1 MLPDVI
7 DVDELNTGLRR
18 EGVYYGFFV
27 FLQKLGISLGLA
39 LSNLAFEAAGYINAV
54 PGEAYPVQP
63 ASVQLAL
70 RLFISFVPA
79 VVLLLSFP
87 IVYKYPITRQRH
99 AEIRAELAARKAD
112 DLAIS

>member
-1 MLPDVI
+1 M
-7 DVDELNTGLRR
+7 
-18 EGVYYGFFV
+18 
-27 FLQKLGISLGLA
+27 GLA
-39 LSNLAFEAAGYINAV
+39 ISNLIIDADGNNNAL

-79 VVLLLSFP
+79 VILLLSFP

-99 AEIRAELAARKAD
+99 AEIRAELEARKGV
-112 DLAIS
+112 